1 MKHFSRGE
9 EEEEGVVMVVIVLL
23 LLLLLLLLVV
33 LLLPRPHTAAIR
45 GAGML
50 DAPPRCRVGASRGA
64 RRNGE
69 GGAEKAH
76 GVGDEA
82 PGTNTGGAGDSR
94 RGRTRWQA
102 RLATSVGRVQ
112 LYL

>member
-1 MKHFSRGE
+1 MKHFLREE
-9 EEEEGVVMVVIVLL
+9 EEEEGVVMVVIVL

-50 DAPPRCRVGASRGA
+50 DAPRTTHVPAAS
-64 RRNGE
+64 
-69 GGAEKAH
+69 GAEKAH

-94 RGRTRWQA
+94 RGRARWEA

>member
-1 MKHFSRGE
+1 MKHFSREE

-33 LLLPRPHTAAIR
+33 VLLLPRPHTAAIR

-50 DAPPRCRVGASRGA
+50 DAPRTTHVAPPPPRCRVGASRGA

-82 PGTNTGGAGDSR
+82 PGTNTGGRATAGGGA
-94 RGRTRWQA
+94 RG
-102 RLATSVGRVQ
+102 GRPA
-112 LYL
+112 

>member
-1 MKHFSRGE
+1 MKHFSREE

-23 LLLLLLLLVV
+23 LLLLLLLLLVVV

-50 DAPPRCRVGASRGA
+50 DAPRTTHVAPPPPRCRVGASRGA

-82 PGTNTGGAGDSR
+82 PGTNTGGRATAGGGA
-94 RGRTRWQA
+94 RG
-102 RLATSVGRVQ
+102 GRPA
-112 LYL
+112 